1 MIKLNVKNK
10 VLDTSLTK
18 CTCDFFGYESH
29 KGVDLVPK
37 STDETPYVLAYG
49 DGEVIFTQNFRGTDW
64 HTATEAM
71 GTAIAIKHKDKTI
84 TRYQHLKYGSIL
96 VKKGEKVKKG
106 QKIALYGRPT
116 TGNSSGSHL
125 HWDMSFP
132 SRPNCVYKSGGF
144 MGETRYYV
152 NPVPYLE
159 NGKIG
164 DYKVI
169 GDVNIRTGA
178 GTSYSIVGELKA
190 GEKCHIYETKDKW
203 GRISEKTW
211 VHLNFLTRL

>member
-1 MIKLNVKNK
+1 MTKLNVKNK
-10 VLDTSLTK
+10 VMETEVTK
-18 CTCDFFGYESH
+18 CTCDFYGYESH

-37 STDETPYVLAYG
+37 STSETPYIIAYA
-49 DGEVIFTQNFRGTDW
+49 DGEVIFTQNFKGTDY
-64 HTATEAM
+64 HTSTEAM
-71 GTAIAIKHKDKTI
+71 GTSIAIRHKDKSI
-84 TRYQHLKYGSIL
+84 TRYMHLKYGSVM
-96 VKKGEKVKKG
+96 VKKGDKVKRG
-106 QKIALYGRPT
+106 QRIGLYGRPT

-132 SRPNCVYKSGGF
+132 KRPDCIYKTGGF

-164 DYKVI
+164 DYIVT

-178 GTSYSIVGELKA
+178 GTSYRIVGELKK
-190 GEKCHIYETKDKW
+190 GEKCHIYETKGSW
-203 GRISEKTW
+203 GRINESNW
-211 VHLNFLTRL
+211 CSLNYMKK